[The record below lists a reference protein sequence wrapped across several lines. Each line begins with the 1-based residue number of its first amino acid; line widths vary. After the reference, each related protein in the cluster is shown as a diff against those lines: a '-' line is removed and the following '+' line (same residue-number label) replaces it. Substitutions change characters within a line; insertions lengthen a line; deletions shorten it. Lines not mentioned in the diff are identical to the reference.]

1 MPSRSMFNKILLAVG
16 SDNPSW
22 EHVHVAGR
30 LAARFGAQLTIVSVH
45 RAVSQALGE
54 PQYSQTLLPRL
65 DEVETVLESARS
77 IAMAEGAAEPST
89 ESLEGDPVE
98 RIATLADGGGFD
110 LLVIGTRQ
118 RGRIGSALLGSVSAG
133 VAAHAHVPVLVVPES
148 ATAVRKGGADTSGVA

>member
-1 MPSRSMFNKILLAVG
+1 MFNKILLAVG

-30 LAARFGAQLTIVSVH
+30 LAARFGAQLTIVSVS
-45 RAVSQALGE
+45 RPVSPTLGE
-54 PQYSQTLLPRL
+54 PLYSQTLLPRL
-65 DEVETVLESARS
+65 GEAETVLEGARS

-98 RIATLADGGGFD
+98 RIATLANRGGFD

-118 RGRIGSALLGSVSAG
+118 RGRIGAALLGSVSAG
-133 VAAHAHVPVLVVPES
+133 VAARAHVPVLVVPES
-148 ATAVRKGGADTSGVA
+148 ATATRKGSAGVSGVA